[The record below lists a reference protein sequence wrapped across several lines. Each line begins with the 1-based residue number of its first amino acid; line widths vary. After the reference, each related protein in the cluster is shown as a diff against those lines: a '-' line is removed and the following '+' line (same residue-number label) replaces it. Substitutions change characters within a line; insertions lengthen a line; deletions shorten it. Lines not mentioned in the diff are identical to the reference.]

1 MIYYAQINAI
11 KQFCLVFCLC
21 DFGFDRIDNVAQV
34 ISAIEDDVINGLG
47 RSFLISWMGDVSDLR
62 KRSLE

>member
-1 MIYYAQINAI
+1 MIDYAQVKTV
-11 KQFCLVFCLC
+11 KQFGFIRCLC